1 MLQSLRLLTPG
12 PWDAGSCLLS
22 QAADLQVQVTRE
34 PQKKPAP
41 SQPLLFGKTFTDHM
55 LMVEWTGKAGW
66 GPPRIQPFQNLTLH
80 PACSA
85 LHYSLQVGWLPP
97 GPVRV
102 PPSPQPSLP
111 TLLLSAS
118 RLTGVTSLK
127 ALCLS
132 APVCLSPLPETAC
145 VLGHK
150 QVDSRLS
157 RGADLALLEFH
168 TLKESGV
175 LLVTMR
181 T

>member
-1 MLQSLRLLTPG
+1 MLESLRLLTPG

-102 PPSPQPSLP
+102 PPTPQPSLP
-111 TLLLSAS
+111 TLPAQQPPLCFASDWGHLSE
-118 RLTGVTSLK
+118 GFV
-127 ALCLS
+127 
-132 APVCLSPLPETAC
+132 PVCPC
-145 VLGHK
+145 V
-150 QVDSRLS
+150 S
-157 RGADLALLEFH
+157 
-168 TLKESGV
+168 
-175 LLVTMR
+175 VTFA
-181 T
+181 